1 MAAASELFAERGF
14 HRTTVRDIAARAR
27 VNVAAGHYHYGSKR
41 ALYLAVLR
49 AQFADVRATL
59 QARGAAVPEGEL
71 RALSRRQLAALL
83 RTRVNVMLD
92 LLIGPPPGLHGTLM
106 HREMC
111 DPSEALPVIVDEFI
125 LPMFGEMR
133 AIAARLA
140 PGRAEGARA
149 LRLQRGRA
157 GALLPLHDAGHPPPP
172 RRARLPARAG
182 ARAGGAHHGVLAGRH
197 GAGGGEEQACA
208 VVGRVPGYPRG
219 ESGARPSNALG
230 AGGSRARPWFAPDF
244 ALGAPR
250 HPPCAPGRSCAT
262 PLGAGGWRSRSA
274 RSLWGLGRRRGGRRR
289 WRRSRRRSRSPHAA
303 TGASPKPRN
312 GWWVTGAG
320 MGGSGLRE
328 RRGARGGVRGA
339 SGAKSGANHG
349 STREAAPPKAF
360 DGRAPD
366 SPRRYP
372 APRPP
377 TAHACSPPPARS
389 PPARTP

>member
-1 MAAASELFAERGF
+1 MGGTKDRLLTAAAELFAERGF

-71 RALSRRQLAALL
+71 RGLSRRQLAALL

-140 PGRAEGARA
+140 PGVERKA
-149 LRLQRGRA
+149 LERCVYSVVGQ
-157 GALLPLHDAGHPPPP
+157 ALFYRFTP
-172 RRARLPARAG
+172 RRARLSARART
-182 ARAGGAHHGVLAGRH
+182 RAGGAHHGVLAGGLR
-197 GAGGGEEQACA
+197 AGGGEQACA
-208 VVGRVPGYPRG
+208 VGGRGAGYLRG

-230 AGGSRARPWFAPDF
+230 GAASRVLPWFAPDF
-244 ALGAPR
+244 APEAPR
-250 HPPCAPGRSCAT
+250 TPPRAP
-262 PLGAGGWRSRSA
+262 
-274 RSLWGLGRRRGGRRR
+274 
-289 WRRSRRRSRSPHAA
+289 RRSRSPLPPMPAPVTRHPFLGFGDAPVAA
-303 TGASPKPRN
+303 CGE
-312 GWWVTGAG
+312 
-320 MGGSGLRE
+320 RE
-328 RRGARGGVRGA
+328 RHPPAPSGVAQERPGAHGGCRGA
-339 SGAKSGANHG
+339 SGAKSGANQ
-349 STREAAPPKAF
+349 RRCVEPPPPKAF
-360 DGRAPD
+360 DARAPD

-372 APRPP
+372 GTRPT
-377 TAHACSPPPARS
+377 TAHACSSPPPAPCR
-389 PPARTP
+389 PARTP

>member
-1 MAAASELFAERGF
+1 MGGTKDRLLAAASELFAERGF

-140 PGRAEGARA
+140 PGVERKALERCVYSVVGQALFYRFTMPVT
-149 LRLQRGRA
+149 LRLLGV
-157 GALLPLHDAGHPPPP
+157 
-172 RRARLPARAG
+172 PA
-182 ARAGGAHHGVLAGRH
+182 
-197 GAGGGEEQACA
+197 
-208 VVGRVPGYPRG
+208 YPRG
-219 ESGARPSNALG
+219 LARELAGHITAFSLG
-230 AGGSRARPWFAPDF
+230 GFERVASHGE
-244 ALGAPR
+244 R
-250 HPPCAPGRSCAT
+250 HGR
-262 PLGAGGWRSRSA
+262 
-274 RSLWGLGRRRGGRRR
+274 
-289 WRRSRRRSRSPHAA
+289 
-303 TGASPKPRN
+303 
-312 GWWVTGAG
+312 
-320 MGGSGLRE
+320 
-328 RRGARGGVRGA
+328 
-339 SGAKSGANHG
+339 
-349 STREAAPPKAF
+349 
-360 DGRAPD
+360 
-366 SPRRYP
+366 
-372 APRPP
+372 
-377 TAHACSPPPARS
+377 
-389 PPARTP
+389 